1 MDPNRQYWNE
11 QQKRFDQALQH
22 KQDHAQALDLFLN
35 QHAMVHTAR
44 AFQAGLWSF
53 DDEVWEGLSDAA
65 ARRVP
70 QGFVH
75 SIAWMLW
82 HTARCEDITLNILVA
97 GGEQV
102 LVSGGWLE
110 KLNIVA
116 CDTGSEMSEVEL
128 AAFNSDIELHALRD
142 YRLAV
147 AQRTREIVQQIQPG
161 GFQHKVLPERVP
173 RLLAEGAVVP
183 AANYLVEYWSGRTT
197 GGLLRMPATRHH
209 MVHFNECLRLKKK
222 K

>member
-11 QQKRFDQALQH
+11 QQKKLDQAL
-22 KQDHAQALDLFLN
+22 KRTQDHAQALDLFLN
-35 QHAMVHTAR
+35 QHAMVHAAG

-53 DDEVWEGLSDAA
+53 DDEAWDGVSDAA

-70 QGFVH
+70 QGFIH

-82 HTARCEDITLNILVA
+82 HTARCEDITLNLLVA

-102 LVSGGWLE
+102 LLSGGWLE
-110 KLNIVA
+110 KLNVA
-116 CDTGSEMSEVEL
+116 ARDTGNEMSEEEL
-128 AAFNSDIELHALRD
+128 AAFNAEIELHALHD
-142 YRLAV
+142 YRAAV
-147 AQRTREIVQQIQPG
+147 ALRTREIVLSIPPG
-161 GFQHKVLPERVP
+161 GFQQKVLPERVP
-173 RLLAEGAVVP
+173 RLIAEGAVVP
-183 AANYLVEYWSGRTT
+183 TAAYLVDYWSGRTT